1 MLRGKSIFDTPAV
14 HAHVPAR
21 LAEAASL
28 GFSGL
33 LTGLLREAPNFS
45 GVGHCRGCYGGESD
59 GNSCQS
65 DADHRQS
72 EELEVNQRNG
82 LKLSLGVVSAP
93 IDLATKHCSGCSTNG
108 YANPAAI
115 PPR

>member
-33 LTGLLREAPNFS
+33 LTGLLREAPNIRCIGLS
-45 GVGHCRGCYGGESD
+45 WCGNSGESD
-59 GNSCQS
+59 GNRCEK

-72 EELEVNQRNG
+72 EGLEVNQWDG
-82 LKLSLGVVSAP
+82 LKLQS
-93 IDLATKHCSGCSTNG
+93 TGCQLPSS
-108 YANPAAI
+108 
-115 PPR
+115 

>member
-1 MLRGKSIFDTPAV
+1 MLRDESIFNTPAV

-28 GFSGL
+28 RFSGL

-82 LKLSLGVVSAP
+82 LKLSLVVVSAP
-93 IDLATKHCSGCSTNG
+93 IDLATKHRSRCSTNG